1 MKGGADMC
9 NMNCPVP
16 DKDEDWEYEMKQDA
30 LNGME
35 DEKEG
40 EEE

>member
-1 MKGGADMC
+1 MC
-9 NMNCPVP
+9 NFKPLTP
-16 DKDEDWEYEMKQDA
+16 KDEDWDYEMKQDA